1 MTENRRTER
10 FLLTCSDYSG
20 RAGAKTAHNNGGR
33 QTACTRLWSK
43 LFKRLWINNSI
54 SGTVDLMK
62 KVKLCVWRPR
72 LYLIHQLEMT
82 TCFNATSTYN
92 TNITWT
98 KGLYTAWHEPE
109 SLQLYITV
117 FSSCYLFSQMTPSPS
132 SILACVKDNCP
143 SKLGLYDRK
152 TGTRLQDVSTYL
164 WESTRL
170 GPARPGGLRTL

>member
-72 LYLIHQLEMT
+72 LYLTHQLEMT
-82 TCFNATSTYN
+82 TCFNATSTLRQPSSFNN

-98 KGLYTAWHEPE
+98 KGLYAAWHEPE
-109 SLQLYITV
+109 SLELYITV

-143 SKLGLYDRK
+143 SKLWLKDWHK
-152 TGTRLQDVSTYL
+152 TTGRQYL
-164 WESTRL
+164 SV
-170 GPARPGGLRTL
+170 GVDSPRPS